1 MKFHGSPCRHR
12 FLPPTPTPIRH
23 LSHSFSGPLILI
35 LILLSTPP
43 CILFT
48 TMGMQAHFP
57 YISCISPVPQG
68 LYLRRICSPW
78 RLPPWRISVSAICER
93 LRRLQGHGFESMG
106 SGKFFEP
113 GQHYCDH
120 AASTVYGDV
129 LGLFRSKIFT
139 FDLILSPME
148 SSHS

>member
-1 MKFHGSPCRHR
+1 MGRPNAFGEVSWQPLSASLFAPHPHTHPPSVSLLLGS
-12 FLPPTPTPIRH
+12 
-23 LSHSFSGPLILI
+23 SHSHSHSPLNSSVHIIHDDGNASSLPVH
-35 LILLSTPP
+35 LMYL
-43 CILFT
+43 
-48 TMGMQAHFP
+48 
-57 YISCISPVPQG
+57 PVPQG

-129 LGLFRSKIFT
+129 LGLFRSKILHLT
-139 FDLILSPME
+139 
-148 SSHS
+148 